1 MIAGRYRLLELIGSG
16 GMGIVWLAFD
26 TVEPRQVALKR
37 PHAGA
42 GPGMREQLLREAE
55 VAARVAHPNAIKVFD
70 VVVDGDACWLVME
83 YFNAVS
89 LADLLNRLTALP
101 PLRVAG
107 IGTQIAAAL
116 TAAHA
121 VEVVHRDVT
130 PANILVANDGTA
142 KVTDYGIS
150 AWRAATVTSSG
161 KISGTAAYVS
171 PEVANGSGAK
181 APSDVYSLG
190 ATLYAAVEGEPP
202 CGTGD
207 PEVVLAR
214 LRDGMIS
221 PVRRAGPLAPVL
233 AALLHS
239 DPRCRPTAEQAT
251 DMLGTVAQGREVPP
265 WVPPV
270 VSEPRTTP
278 LSRGS
283 FLRRRSTL
291 VGLAAAIV
299 VVALVVIL
307 LPLWRDD
314 PSAGAGGPTK
324 PNTDIAPVLGDP
336 RTADPCALMDPNA
349 LARFGDTEL
358 DKEYGGFNRCDIL
371 VDPQGDGSE
380 EQIDVMLQL
389 LDKAADEPPRPKLT
403 MTDPTMADGN
413 CEAMLILTDGY
424 RVNVTAKGEDELDVD
439 LCAMTTAAAN
449 AATARMSDG
458 ELPRRTTPFPAE
470 SLANLEACAL
480 GDPAA
485 VLPELAGASP
495 EPGFAKWD
503 CEWHAADAGV
513 ELNLEHSS
521 PLTPGQ
527 DGEQRDIGGRLAL
540 VDNDGTERCI
550 TEVPVRQYPNDQG
563 DARVDLLQI
572 VAAGV
577 FPTDHLCE
585 MSFQFASTVVATLP
599 T

>member
-1 MIAGRYRLLELIGSG
+1 MVAGRYRLLELIGSG

-37 PHAGA
+37 PHAG
-42 GPGMREQLLREAE
+42 GPGTREQLLREAE

-70 VVVDGDACWLVME
+70 VIVDGDACWLVME
-83 YFNAVS
+83 YFNAAS
-89 LADLLNRLTALP
+89 LADLLNRGTALP

-130 PANILVANDGTA
+130 PANILVAEGGTA

-190 ATLYAAVEGEPP
+190 ATLFAAVEGEPP

-214 LRDGMIS
+214 LRAGTIS
-221 PVRRAGPLAPVL
+221 PVRRAGPLEPVL
-233 AALLHS
+233 AALLQS

-251 DMLGTVAQGREVPP
+251 DMLGTIAQGRAVPR

-270 VSEPRTTP
+270 VTEPRTTP

-283 FLRRRSTL
+283 FLRRRATL
-291 VGLAAAIV
+291 VSLAAAV
-299 VVALVVIL
+299 VVIALVAIVFQ
-307 LPLWRDD
+307 PWRGD
-314 PSAGAGGPTK
+314 PSTGAGSGSPK

-336 RTADPCALMDPNA
+336 RSADPCALVDA
-349 LARFGDTEL
+349 KELTRFGDTEV
-358 DKEYGGFNRCDIL
+358 DKEYGGFNRCDVL
-371 VDPQGDGSE
+371 VDLHGDGSD
-380 EQIDVMLQL
+380 EQIDVELQFL
-389 LDKAADEPPRPKLT
+389 GGVAEEPKHPKLT
-403 MTDPTMADGN
+403 MTDPTMKDGD
-413 CEAMLILTDGY
+413 CGSMLILTDGN
-424 RVNVTAKGEDELDVD
+424 RVDIVAKGDDELTAD
-439 LCAMTTAAAN
+439 LCAMVTAAAN

-458 ELPRRTTPFPAE
+458 ELPRRAAPLPTE
-470 SLANLEACAL
+470 SLAQVDACTL
-480 GDPAA
+480 GDAPA
-485 VLPELAGASP
+485 LPELAGAAP
-495 EPGFAKWD
+495 EPGYANWS
-503 CEWHAADAGV
+503 CEWNGEDAGV
-513 ELNLEHSS
+513 EVILEHSS
-521 PLTPGQ
+521 PLTAEQ
-527 DGEQRDIGGRLAL
+527 DGEARDIAGRQAL
-540 VDNDGTERCI
+540 VVEDGDGRCMTSLVYREYLNDR
-550 TEVPVRQYPNDQG
+550 G
-563 DARVDLLQI
+563 DPRVDVAQ
-572 VAAGV
+572 VAAMGD
-577 FPTDHLCE
+577 FPNERLCE
-585 MSFQFASTVVATLP
+585 MSVQLAGTVAATLP